1 MCIFI
6 APVLRVTRTRILVAP
21 LPANRQ
27 LIVYENN
34 VEQMGRNA
42 MVLPV
47 PSGDPIALMDLSR
60 YKGNVWED
68 CESMFP
74 KPPRSPDFG
83 GESHAWSY
91 QSKAPLPVQRVGG
104 YNCTIVPTMSD
115 FNRLAENVFSLPSD
129 IEEVLKDHYSS
140 GFSFI
145 VCAFQHEVKAHPIAY
160 TSGRLPDGSLFIPT
174 RHAHSAGAAAAAI
187 VANGGE
193 RAIHEGVSCDVCKVT
208 PLSGIRWKCHV
219 CPDFDFCNDCYHSK
233 RRLHNL
239 NHPFLS
245 ITHPIQ
251 APPRVSFLTFGTNVP
266 SFGGNAATF
275 GTNAAATAAGAG
287 GDTFD
292 HTLYLVDSVLVAPPS
307 RYDDQIVVTPHPMS
321 AKGLHQLGIPA
332 VECICKVSISGD
344 YPNRDYSAVQVQ

>member
-47 PSGDPIALMDLSR
+47 PSGDRIALMDLSR

-74 KPPRSPDFG
+74 KPPRSPGFG

-104 YNCTIVPTMSD
+104 YNCTIVPTMND

-193 RAIHEGVSCDVCKVT
+193 RAVHEGVNCDVCKVT

-233 RRLHNL
+233 RRLHHL

-266 SFGGNAATF
+266 SFG
-275 GTNAAATAAGAG
+275 TNAATAAGVD

-307 RYDDQIVVTPHPMS
+307 RYDDQIAATPHPMS
-321 AKGLHQLGIPA
+321 AKGLYQLGIPA

-344 YPNRDYSAVQVQ
+344 YPNRDYSAVQVE